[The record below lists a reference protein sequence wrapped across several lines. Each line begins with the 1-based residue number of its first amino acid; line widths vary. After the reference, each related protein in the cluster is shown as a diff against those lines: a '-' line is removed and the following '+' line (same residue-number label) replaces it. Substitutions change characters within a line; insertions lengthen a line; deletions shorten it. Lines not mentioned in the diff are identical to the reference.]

1 MDCIP
6 ELPLE
11 ALAVTKF
18 SLLSRGWQLK
28 LVGSVAIVG
37 TLLTAV
43 GENVLAQIVPDNTL
57 GAESSVV
64 TPDVINGIQGDRI
77 NGGATRG
84 ANLFHSFS
92 DFNVGEGRGT
102 YFANPIGIENILTRV
117 TGGNSSNILGKL
129 GVLGGANL
137 FLLNPNGILFG
148 ANSSLD
154 IQGSFLAST
163 ASSFTFPD
171 GSEFRATNPQVPPLL
186 TISVPLGL
194 QYGSN
199 PGSVQVQGSNLQ
211 VNPGRTLALVGGNV
225 SMDGGQ
231 LQASGGRI
239 ELGGV
244 AGEGTVGLSIDGSN
258 IGLSFPISDGVPLS
272 NVSLDNSTLV
282 RVDAGGDGNIAINA
296 QNLRMAGE
304 SRLQAGASWLV
315 SSNSNPGDIAINAT
329 GAINLTEASFIENLV
344 FTGAM
349 GKGGDI
355 NITAGSLAVTN
366 GAKLGANTFG
376 NGDTGNLNIIVRDR
390 VSFEGIGSNAE
401 SVVASTAEGQ
411 AGQINITAHSVS
423 VSGGAT
429 LVANTSGRGNAGN
442 VTISAIDAVSLE
454 GSSTGIGSQVLAG
467 AVGDGGSI
475 DITTGTMS
483 VSSGA
488 TLVIDTSG
496 QGDGGSIDITTG
508 TMSVSSGAT
517 LAANTSGQGNAGDV
531 TINATDA
538 VSLEGSSTAIGSQVL
553 AGAVG
558 NGGSIDITTG
568 TMSVSGGAT
577 LAANTSGQ
585 GNAGDVTIRAT
596 DAVSLGGSSTGIGSQ
611 VLAGAVGKGGS
622 IDITTG
628 TMSVSSG
635 ATLVIDT
642 SAQGDGGSINIT
654 TNTMSVSGGATLA
667 ANTSGQGNAGD
678 VTIRATDAVSLEG
691 SSTGIGSQVLAGAVG
706 DGGSIDI
713 NTDTM
718 SVSGGAT
725 IVANTS
731 GQGNA
736 GDVTIRATDAVS
748 LRGSSTGIG
757 SQVLAGA
764 VGDGGSI
771 DITTGTMSVSS
782 EATLVANTSGQGNAG
797 DVTIRATDIVSLD
810 GVGTGTQVTGIGS
823 QVLADGVG
831 NGGNIQIT
839 AGSLAVTNGAR
850 LIASTSG
857 QGNGGDVN
865 ILVRNAVS
873 FVGVGSNGKS
883 SGVFSSVEAGGM
895 GEGGDINVTT
905 NTLSVANGAVLD
917 AQTQTNFKAGDIIVN
932 ATQSVNLNQA
942 SLLAQSTDKSPSGGN
957 AGEIRINTGNLTATN
972 GTLATSTTQS
982 AGGVIT
988 ITAGDIRLFG
998 DSDIRSNVAFGADNG
1013 GNINLTA
1020 DSILAFDDSD
1030 ILAFARD
1037 GRGGDITLNTPAFF
1051 GENYRPAPKG
1061 TDPDT
1066 LENNNQVDVNASG
1079 AVNGVIIKPDVSFIQ
1094 NSLTELPEN
1103 QIDTDSLLANSC
1115 IVRRNQPTRGS
1126 FTIIGT
1132 GGFPQRPGD
1141 AQMSSFPTVDIE
1153 TLPSDG
1159 TPTNINP
1166 NRPWQKGDPIV
1177 EPQGV
1182 YRLPNGKVVLS
1193 RECP

>member
-1 MDCIP
+1 LLEWNVGKTAYSQLGCIP

-43 GENVLAQIVPDNTL
+43 GESVLAQIVPDNTL
-57 GAESSVV
+57 GAEGSVV
-64 TPDVINGIQGDRI
+64 TPDVINGILAIALD
-77 NGGATRG
+77 GGATRG

-92 DFNVGEGRGT
+92 DFNVGEGRGA

-117 TGGNSSNILGKL
+117 TGGNPSNILGRL

-171 GSEFRATNPQVPPLL
+171 GSEFSATNPQVPPLL

-211 VNPGRTLALVGGNV
+211 VNPGKTLALVGGNV

-231 LQASGGRI
+231 LQASDGRI

-282 RVDAGGDGNIAINA
+282 KVDAGGDGNIAINA

-376 NGDTGNLNIIVRDR
+376 NGDAGNLNIIVRDR
-390 VSFEGIGSNAE
+390 VSFEGMGSNAE

-411 AGQINITAHSVS
+411 AGQINITARSVS
-423 VSGGAT
+423 ISGGAT

-442 VTISAIDAVSLE
+442 VTISATDAVSLE

-483 VSSGA
+483 LSSGA

-496 QGDGGSIDITTG
+496 QGDGGSINITTG
-508 TMSVSSGAT
+508 TMSLSSGAT

-531 TINATDA
+531 TISATDA

-558 NGGSIDITTG
+558 NGGSIDITTDTMSISGGATLVANTSGRGNAGNVTISATDAVFLEGSSTGIGSQVLAGAVGNGGSIDITTG
-568 TMSVSGGAT
+568 TMSVSGGATLVIDTSGQGDGGSINITTGTMSLSSGGT

-585 GNAGDVTIRAT
+585 GNAGDVTISAT
-596 DAVSLGGSSTGIGSQ
+596 DAVFLEGSSTAIGSQ
-611 VLAGAVGKGGS
+611 VLAGAVGNGGS
-622 IDITTG
+622 IDITT
-628 TMSVSSG
+628 
-635 ATLVIDT
+635 D
-642 SAQGDGGSINIT
+642 
-654 TNTMSVSGGATLA
+654 TMSVSGGATLV
-667 ANTSGQGNAGD
+667 ANTSGQGNAGN
-678 VTIRATDAVSLEG
+678 VTISATDAVSLEG

-706 DGGSIDI
+706 NGGSIDI
-713 NTDTM
+713 TTGTM

-725 IVANTS
+725 LVANTS

-736 GDVTIRATDAVS
+736 GNVTISATDAVS
-748 LRGSSTGIG
+748 LEGSSTGIG

-764 VGDGGSI
+764 VGNGGSI
-771 DITTGTMSVSS
+771 DITTDTMSVSGG
-782 EATLVANTSGQGNAG
+782 ATLVANTSGQGSAG
-797 DVTIRATDIVSLD
+797 NVTIRATDIVSLD

-831 NGGNIQIT
+831 NGGNIEIT

-883 SGVFSSVEAGGM
+883 SGVFSSVEVGGV

-942 SLLAQSTDKSPSGGN
+942 SLLAQSTDNFPSAGT

-972 GTLATSTTQS
+972 GTIATSTTKS
-982 AGGVIT
+982 AGGAIT
-988 ITAGDIRLFG
+988 ITLEISACL
-998 DSDIRSNVAFGADNG
+998 VT
-1013 GNINLTA
+1013 LTSEVMLPLVLTTA
-1020 DSILAFDDSD
+1020 ATSI
-1030 ILAFARD
+1030 
-1037 GRGGDITLNTPAFF
+1037 
-1051 GENYRPAPKG
+1051 
-1061 TDPDT
+1061 
-1066 LENNNQVDVNASG
+1066 
-1079 AVNGVIIKPDVSFIQ
+1079 
-1094 NSLTELPEN
+1094 
-1103 QIDTDSLLANSC
+1103 
-1115 IVRRNQPTRGS
+1115 
-1126 FTIIGT
+1126 
-1132 GGFPQRPGD
+1132 
-1141 AQMSSFPTVDIE
+1141 
-1153 TLPSDG
+1153 
-1159 TPTNINP
+1159 
-1166 NRPWQKGDPIV
+1166 
-1177 EPQGV
+1177 
-1182 YRLPNGKVVLS
+1182 
-1193 RECP
+1193 

>member
-1 MDCIP
+1 
-6 ELPLE
+6 LE

-315 SSNSNPGDIAINAT
+315 SSNSNPGDIEINAT
-329 GAINLTEASFIENLV
+329 EAINLSEGSLIENLV

-366 GAKLGANTFG
+366 GAKLEANTCG
-376 NGDTGNLNIIVRDR
+376 NGDAGNLNIIVRDR
-390 VSFEGIGSNAE
+390 VSFEGMGSNAE
-401 SVVASTAEGQ
+401 SLVASTAEGQ
-411 AGQINITAHSVS
+411 AGQINITARSVS

-429 LVANTSGRGNAGN
+429 IVANTFGRGNAGN
-442 VTISAIDAVSLE
+442 VTISATDAVSLE

-475 DITTGTMS
+475 DITT
-483 VSSGA
+483 A
-488 TLVIDTSG
+488 
-496 QGDGGSIDITTG
+496 
-508 TMSVSSGAT
+508 
-517 LAANTSGQGNAGDV
+517 
-531 TINATDA
+531 
-538 VSLEGSSTAIGSQVL
+538 
-553 AGAVG
+553 
-558 NGGSIDITTG
+558 

-577 LAANTSGQ
+577 I
-585 GNAGDVTIRAT
+585 V
-596 DAVSLGGSSTGIGSQ
+596 
-611 VLAGAVGKGGS
+611 
-622 IDITTG
+622 
-628 TMSVSSG
+628 
-635 ATLVIDT
+635 
-642 SAQGDGGSINIT
+642 
-654 TNTMSVSGGATLA
+654 

-713 NTDTM
+713 TTATM
-718 SVSGGAT
+718 SASGGAT
-725 IVANTS
+725 IVANTF
-731 GQGNA
+731 GRGNA
-736 GDVTIRATDAVS
+736 GNVTISATDAVF
-748 LRGSSTGIG
+748 LEGSSTGIG
-757 SQVLAGA
+757 SQVFAGA
-764 VGDGGSI
+764 VGNGGSI
-771 DITTGTMSVSS
+771 DITTDTMSVSS
-782 EATLVANTSGQGNAG
+782 GATLAANTSGQGSAG
-797 DVTIRATDIVSLD
+797 NVTIRATDIVSLD
-810 GVGTGTQVTGIGS
+810 GVGTGTQVTDIGS

-831 NGGNIQIT
+831 NGGNIEIT

-883 SGVFSSVEAGGM
+883 SGVFSSVEVGGV

-917 AQTQTNFKAGDIIVN
+917 AQTQTNFKAGDINVN

-942 SLLAQSTDKSPSGGN
+942 SLLAQSTDNFPSAGT
-957 AGEIRINTGNLTATN
+957 AGEIMINTGNLTATN
-972 GTLATSTTQS
+972 GTIATSTTQS
-982 AGGVIT
+982 AGGAIT
-988 ITAGDIRLFG
+988 IRAGDIRLFG
-998 DSDIRSNVAFGADNG
+998 NSDIRSNVASGADNG
-1013 GNINLTA
+1013 GKINLTA
-1020 DSILAFDDSD
+1020 NSILAFDDSD

-1051 GENYRPAPKG
+1051 GENYRPAPKR
-1061 TDPDT
+1061 TDT
-1066 LENNNQVDVNASG
+1066 NTFENNNKVDVNASG
-1079 AVNGVIIKPDVSFIQ
+1079 AVNGVITTPDVSSIQ

-1103 QIDTDSLLANSC
+1103 QIDTDSLLASSC
-1115 IVRRNQPTRGS
+1115 IVRRNQPTLGS
-1126 FTIIGT
+1126 FTITGT
-1132 GGFPQRPGD
+1132 GGFLQRPGD
-1141 AQMSSFPTVDIE
+1141 AQMSTFPTVDIE
-1153 TLPSDG
+1153 TLPNDS
-1159 TPTNINP
+1159 TPTNTNP

-1182 YRLPNGKVVLS
+1182 YRLPNGKIVLS

>member
-1 MDCIP
+1 
-6 ELPLE
+6 
-11 ALAVTKF
+11 
-18 SLLSRGWQLK
+18 
-28 LVGSVAIVG
+28 
-37 TLLTAV
+37 
-43 GENVLAQIVPDNTL
+43 
-57 GAESSVV
+57 
-64 TPDVINGIQGDRI
+64 
-77 NGGATRG
+77 
-84 ANLFHSFS
+84 
-92 DFNVGEGRGT
+92 
-102 YFANPIGIENILTRV
+102 
-117 TGGNSSNILGKL
+117 
-129 GVLGGANL
+129 
-137 FLLNPNGILFG
+137 
-148 ANSSLD
+148 
-154 IQGSFLAST
+154 
-163 ASSFTFPD
+163 
-171 GSEFRATNPQVPPLL
+171 
-186 TISVPLGL
+186 
-194 QYGSN
+194 
-199 PGSVQVQGSNLQ
+199 
-211 VNPGRTLALVGGNV
+211 
-225 SMDGGQ
+225 
-231 LQASGGRI
+231 
-239 ELGGV
+239 
-244 AGEGTVGLSIDGSN
+244 
-258 IGLSFPISDGVPLS
+258 
-272 NVSLDNSTLV
+272 
-282 RVDAGGDGNIAINA
+282 
-296 QNLRMAGE
+296 
-304 SRLQAGASWLV
+304 
-315 SSNSNPGDIAINAT
+315 
-329 GAINLTEASFIENLV
+329 
-344 FTGAM
+344 
-349 GKGGDI
+349 
-355 NITAGSLAVTN
+355 
-366 GAKLGANTFG
+366 
-376 NGDTGNLNIIVRDR
+376 
-390 VSFEGIGSNAE
+390 
-401 SVVASTAEGQ
+401 
-411 AGQINITAHSVS
+411 
-423 VSGGAT
+423 
-429 LVANTSGRGNAGN
+429 
-442 VTISAIDAVSLE
+442 
-454 GSSTGIGSQVLAG
+454 
-467 AVGDGGSI
+467 
-475 DITTGTMS
+475 
-483 VSSGA
+483 
-488 TLVIDTSG
+488 
-496 QGDGGSIDITTG
+496 
-508 TMSVSSGAT
+508 
-517 LAANTSGQGNAGDV
+517 
-531 TINATDA
+531 
-538 VSLEGSSTAIGSQVL
+538 
-553 AGAVG
+553 
-558 NGGSIDITTG
+558 
-568 TMSVSGGAT
+568 
-577 LAANTSGQ
+577 
-585 GNAGDVTIRAT
+585 
-596 DAVSLGGSSTGIGSQ
+596 
-611 VLAGAVGKGGS
+611 
-622 IDITTG
+622 
-628 TMSVSSG
+628 
-635 ATLVIDT
+635 
-642 SAQGDGGSINIT
+642 
-654 TNTMSVSGGATLA
+654 
-667 ANTSGQGNAGD
+667 
-678 VTIRATDAVSLEG
+678 
-691 SSTGIGSQVLAGAVG
+691 
-706 DGGSIDI
+706 
-713 NTDTM
+713 
-718 SVSGGAT
+718 
-725 IVANTS
+725 
-731 GQGNA
+731 
-736 GDVTIRATDAVS
+736 
-748 LRGSSTGIG
+748 
-757 SQVLAGA
+757 
-764 VGDGGSI
+764 
-771 DITTGTMSVSS
+771 
-782 EATLVANTSGQGNAG
+782 
-797 DVTIRATDIVSLD
+797 VTIRATDIVSLD

>member
-1 MDCIP
+1 LDCIP

-92 DFNVGEGRGT
+92 DFNVAEGRGA

-137 FLLNPNGILFG
+137 LLLNPNGILFG

-199 PGSVQVQGSNLQ
+199 PGSVQVHGSNLQ
-211 VNPGRTLALVGGNV
+211 VNPGKTLALIGGNV

-231 LQASGGRI
+231 LQASDGRI

-315 SSNSNPGDIAINAT
+315 SSNSNPGDIEINAT
-329 GAINLTEASFIENLV
+329 EAINLSEGSLIENLV

-366 GAKLGANTFG
+366 GARLGANTFG
-376 NGDTGNLNIIVRDR
+376 NGDAGNLNIIVRDR
-390 VSFEGIGSNAE
+390 VSFEGMGSNAE

-411 AGQINITAHSVS
+411 AGQINITARSVS

-442 VTISAIDAVSLE
+442 VTISATDAVSLE

-538 VSLEGSSTAIGSQVL
+538 VSLEGSSTAIGSQVF

-558 NGGSIDITTG
+558 NGGSIDIT
-568 TMSVSGGAT
+568 
-577 LAANTSGQ
+577 
-585 GNAGDVTIRAT
+585 
-596 DAVSLGGSSTGIGSQ
+596 
-611 VLAGAVGKGGS
+611 
-622 IDITTG
+622 
-628 TMSVSSG
+628 
-635 ATLVIDT
+635 
-642 SAQGDGGSINIT
+642 
-654 TNTMSVSGGATLA
+654 
-667 ANTSGQGNAGD
+667 
-678 VTIRATDAVSLEG
+678 
-691 SSTGIGSQVLAGAVG
+691 
-706 DGGSIDI
+706 
-713 NTDTM
+713 TDTM

-748 LRGSSTGIG
+748 LGGSSTGIG

-883 SGVFSSVEAGGM
+883 SGVFSSVEVGGV

-917 AQTQTNFKAGDIIVN
+917 GQTQTNFKAGDIIVN

-942 SLLAQSTDKSPSGGN
+942 SLLAQSTDNFPSAGT

-972 GTLATSTTQS
+972 GTIATSTTKS
-982 AGGVIT
+982 AGGAIT
-988 ITAGDIRLFG
+988 INARDIRLFG
-998 DSDIRSNVAFGADNG
+998 DSDIRSNVASGADNG
-1013 GNINLTA
+1013 GQINLTA

-1037 GRGGDITLNTPAFF
+1037 GRGGDITLKTPAFF
-1051 GENYRPAPKG
+1051 GESYRPAPKG
-1061 TDPDT
+1061 TDPNT
-1066 LENNNQVDVNASG
+1066 LENNNQVDVNATGILASG
-1079 AVNGVIIKPDVSFIQ
+1079 NITLPDVSFIQ

-1126 FTIIGT
+1126 FTITGT
-1132 GGFPQRPGD
+1132 GGFAQRPGD
-1141 AQMSSFPTVDIE
+1141 AQMSTFPTVDIE
-1153 TLPSDG
+1153 TLPKDS
-1159 TPTNINP
+1159 TPTNTNQ
-1166 NRPWQKGDPIV
+1166 NRRWQKGDPIV

-1182 YRLPNGKVVLS
+1182 YRLPNGKIVLS

>member
-1 MDCIP
+1 M
-6 ELPLE
+6 
-11 ALAVTKF
+11 TKF

-163 ASSFTFPD
+163 ASSFTFPN
-171 GSEFRATNPQVPPLL
+171 GSEFSATNPQVPSLL
-186 TISVPLGL
+186 MISVPLGL

-199 PGSVQVQGSNLQ
+199 PGSLQVQGSNLQ

-225 SMDGGQ
+225 SIDGGQ
-231 LQASGGRI
+231 LQALGGRI
-239 ELGGV
+239 ELGGI
-244 AGEGTVGLSIDGSN
+244 AREDTVGLSIDGSDM
-258 IGLSFPISDGVPLS
+258 GLSFPISDGVPLS
-272 NVSLDNSTLV
+272 DVSLDNGTVV

-315 SSNSNPGDIAINAT
+315 SSNSNPGDIEINAT
-329 GAINLTEASFIENLV
+329 GAINLTEGSSIENLV
-344 FTGAM
+344 FLGAT

-355 NITAGSLAVTN
+355 NITAESLTVTN
-366 GAKLGANTFG
+366 GARLGANTFG
-376 NGDTGNLNIIVRDR
+376 NGDAGNLNIIVRDR
-390 VSFEGIGSNAE
+390 VSFEGMGSNAE

-411 AGQINITAHSVS
+411 AGQINITARSVS

-442 VTISAIDAVSLE
+442 VTISATDAVSLE

-496 QGDGGSIDITTG
+496 QGDGGSINITTG
-508 TMSVSSGAT
+508 TMSVSNGGT

-531 TINATDA
+531 TISATDA
-538 VSLEGSSTAIGSQVL
+538 VSLEGSSTGIGSQVFAGAVGNGGSIDITTGTMSVSGGATIVANTSGRGNAGGVTISATDAVSLEGSSTGIGSQVL

-568 TMSVSGGAT
+568 TMSA
-577 LAANTSGQ
+577 
-585 GNAGDVTIRAT
+585 
-596 DAVSLGGSSTGIGSQ
+596 
-611 VLAGAVGKGGS
+611 
-622 IDITTG
+622 
-628 TMSVSSG
+628 
-635 ATLVIDT
+635 
-642 SAQGDGGSINIT
+642 
-654 TNTMSVSGGATLA
+654 
-667 ANTSGQGNAGD
+667 
-678 VTIRATDAVSLEG
+678 
-691 SSTGIGSQVLAGAVG
+691 
-706 DGGSIDI
+706 
-713 NTDTM
+713 
-718 SVSGGAT
+718 SGGAT

-731 GQGNA
+731 GKGNA
-736 GDVTIRATDAVS
+736 G
-748 LRGSSTGIG
+748 G
-757 SQVLAGA
+757 
-764 VGDGGSI
+764 
-771 DITTGTMSVSS
+771 
-782 EATLVANTSGQGNAG
+782 
-797 DVTIRATDIVSLD
+797 VTIRATDIVSLD

-823 QVLADGVG
+823 QVLANGVG

-883 SGVFSSVEAGGM
+883 SGVFSSVEVGGV

-917 AQTQTNFKAGDIIVN
+917 GQTQTNFKAGDIIVN

-942 SLLAQSTDKSPSGGN
+942 SLLAQSTDNFPSAGT

-972 GTLATSTTQS
+972 GTIATSTTKS
-982 AGGVIT
+982 AGGAIT
-988 ITAGDIRLFG
+988 INARDIRLFG
-998 DSDIRSNVAFGADNG
+998 DSDIRSNVASGADNG
-1013 GNINLTA
+1013 GKINLTA

-1051 GENYRPAPKG
+1051 GESYRPAPKG
-1061 TDPDT
+1061 TDPNT
-1066 LENNNQVDVNASG
+1066 LENNNQVDVNATGILASG
-1079 AVNGVIIKPDVSFIQ
+1079 NITLPDVSFIQ

-1126 FTIIGT
+1126 FTITGT
-1132 GGFPQRPGD
+1132 GGFAQRPGD
-1141 AQMSSFPTVDIE
+1141 AQMSTFPTVDIE
-1153 TLPSDG
+1153 TLPKDS
-1159 TPTNINP
+1159 TPTNTNQ
-1166 NRPWQKGDPIV
+1166 NRRWQKGDPIV

-1182 YRLPNGKVVLS
+1182 YRLPNGKIVLS

>member
-92 DFNVGEGRGT
+92 DFNVAEGRGA

-137 FLLNPNGILFG
+137 LLLNPNGILFG

-211 VNPGRTLALVGGNV
+211 VNPGKTLALVGGNV

-231 LQASGGRI
+231 LQASDGRI

-315 SSNSNPGDIAINAT
+315 SSNSNPGDIEINAT
-329 GAINLTEASFIENLV
+329 EAINLSEGSLIENLV

-366 GAKLGANTFG
+366 GARLGANTFG
-376 NGDTGNLNIIVRDR
+376 NGDAGNLNIIVRDR
-390 VSFEGIGSNAE
+390 VSFEGMGSNAE

-411 AGQINITAHSVS
+411 AGQINITARSVS

-442 VTISAIDAVSLE
+442 VTISATDAVSLE
-454 GSSTGIGSQVLAG
+454 GSFTGIGSQVLAG

-531 TINATDA
+531 KINATDA
-538 VSLEGSSTAIGSQVL
+538 VSLEGSSTAIGSQVF

-558 NGGSIDITTG
+558 NGGSIDIT
-568 TMSVSGGAT
+568 
-577 LAANTSGQ
+577 
-585 GNAGDVTIRAT
+585 
-596 DAVSLGGSSTGIGSQ
+596 
-611 VLAGAVGKGGS
+611 
-622 IDITTG
+622 
-628 TMSVSSG
+628 
-635 ATLVIDT
+635 
-642 SAQGDGGSINIT
+642 
-654 TNTMSVSGGATLA
+654 
-667 ANTSGQGNAGD
+667 
-678 VTIRATDAVSLEG
+678 
-691 SSTGIGSQVLAGAVG
+691 
-706 DGGSIDI
+706 
-713 NTDTM
+713 TDTM

-731 GQGNA
+731 GEGNA

-748 LRGSSTGIG
+748 LGGSSTGIG

-883 SGVFSSVEAGGM
+883 SGVFSSVEVGGV

-917 AQTQTNFKAGDIIVN
+917 GQTQTNFKAGDIIVN

-942 SLLAQSTDKSPSGGN
+942 SLLAQSTDNFPSAGT

-972 GTLATSTTQS
+972 GTIATSTTKS
-982 AGGVIT
+982 AGGAIT
-988 ITAGDIRLFG
+988 INARDIRLFG
-998 DSDIRSNVAFGADNG
+998 DSDIRSNVASGADNG
-1013 GNINLTA
+1013 GQINLTA

-1037 GRGGDITLNTPAFF
+1037 GRGGDITLKTPAFF
-1051 GENYRPAPKG
+1051 GESYRPAPKG
-1061 TDPDT
+1061 TDPNT
-1066 LENNNQVDVNASG
+1066 LENNNQVDVNATGILASG
-1079 AVNGVIIKPDVSFIQ
+1079 NITLPDVSFIQ

-1126 FTIIGT
+1126 FTITGT
-1132 GGFPQRPGD
+1132 GGFAQRPGD
-1141 AQMSSFPTVDIE
+1141 AQMSTFPTVDIE
-1153 TLPSDG
+1153 TLPKDS
-1159 TPTNINP
+1159 TPTNTNQ
-1166 NRPWQKGDPIV
+1166 NRRWQKGDPIV

-1182 YRLPNGKVVLS
+1182 YRLPNGKIVLS

>member
-1 MDCIP
+1 MAYFQLGCIP

-43 GENVLAQIVPDNTL
+43 GESVNAQIVPDNTL

-64 TPDVINGIQGDRI
+64 TPDVINGIPSDRI

-92 DFNVGEGRGT
+92 DFNVREGRGA

-117 TGGNSSNILGKL
+117 TGSNSSNILGKL
-129 GVLGGANL
+129 GVVGGANL
-137 FLLNPNGILFG
+137 LLLNPNGILFG

-171 GSEFRATNPQVPPLL
+171 GSEFSATNPQVPPLL

-199 PGSVQVQGSNLQ
+199 PGNVQVQGSNLQ
-211 VNPGRTLALVGGNV
+211 VNPGKTLALVGGNV

-231 LQASGGRI
+231 LQASDGRI

-244 AGEGTVGLSIDGSN
+244 AGEGTVGLSMDGSN

-329 GAINLTEASFIENLV
+329 GAINLTETSLIENLV
-344 FTGAM
+344 FTGAR

-366 GAKLGANTFG
+366 GARLGANTFG
-376 NGDTGNLNIIVRDR
+376 NGDAGNLNIIARDR
-390 VSFEGIGSNAE
+390 VSFEGMGSNAE

-411 AGQINITAHSVS
+411 AGQINITARSVS

-429 LVANTSGRGNAGN
+429 LVTNTSGRGNAGN
-442 VTISAIDAVSLE
+442 VTISATDAVSLE
-454 GSSTGIGSQVLAG
+454 GSSTG
-467 AVGDGGSI
+467 
-475 DITTGTMS
+475 
-483 VSSGA
+483 
-488 TLVIDTSG
+488 
-496 QGDGGSIDITTG
+496 
-508 TMSVSSGAT
+508 
-517 LAANTSGQGNAGDV
+517 
-531 TINATDA
+531 
-538 VSLEGSSTAIGSQVL
+538 IGSQVL

-568 TMSVSGGAT
+568 TMS
-577 LAANTSGQ
+577 L
-585 GNAGDVTIRAT
+585 
-596 DAVSLGGSSTGIGSQ
+596 
-611 VLAGAVGKGGS
+611 
-622 IDITTG
+622 
-628 TMSVSSG
+628 SSG

-642 SAQGDGGSINIT
+642 SGQGEGGSINIT
-654 TNTMSVSGGATLA
+654 TGTMSVSGGATLA
-667 ANTSGQGNAGD
+667 ANTSGRGNAGN
-678 VTIRATDAVSLEG
+678 VTISATDAVSLEG
-691 SSTGIGSQVLAGAVG
+691 SSTGIGSQVFAGAVG
-706 DGGSIDI
+706 
-713 NTDTM
+713 N
-718 SVSGGAT
+718 
-725 IVANTS
+725 
-731 GQGNA
+731 
-736 GDVTIRATDAVS
+736 
-748 LRGSSTGIG
+748 
-757 SQVLAGA
+757 
-764 VGDGGSI
+764 GGSI
-771 DITTGTMSVSS
+771 DITTATMSASGG
-782 EATLVANTSGQGNAG
+782 ATLAANTSGQGSAG
-797 DVTIRATDIVSLD
+797 NVTIRATDIVSLD
-810 GVGTGTQVTGIGS
+810 GVGTGTQVTDIGS

-831 NGGNIQIT
+831 NGGNIEIT
-839 AGSLAVTNGAR
+839 AGSVAVTNGAR

-883 SGVFSSVEAGGM
+883 SGVFSSVEVGGV

-905 NTLSVANGAVLD
+905 NTLNVANGAVLD
-917 AQTQTNFKAGDIIVN
+917 AQTQTNFKAGDINVN

-942 SLLAQSTDKSPSGGN
+942 SLLAQSTDNFPSAGT
-957 AGEIRINTGNLTATN
+957 AGEIMINTGNLTATN
-972 GTLATSTTQS
+972 STIATSTTQS
-982 AGGVIT
+982 AGGAIT

-998 DSDIRSNVAFGADNG
+998 DSDIRSNVASGADKG

-1030 ILAFARD
+1030 ILAFASD

-1051 GENYRPAPKG
+1051 GESYRPAPKG
-1061 TDPDT
+1061 TDSNT
-1066 LENNNQVDVNASG
+1066 FENNNQVDVNATGTLASG
-1079 AVNGVIIKPDVSFIQ
+1079 NITLPDVSFIQ

-1126 FTIIGT
+1126 FTITGT

-1141 AQMSSFPTVDIE
+1141 AQMSSYPTVDIE

-1159 TPTNINP
+1159 TPTNTNP

-1182 YRLPNGKVVLS
+1182 YRLPNGKIVLS

>member
-92 DFNVGEGRGT
+92 DFNVAEGRGA

-137 FLLNPNGILFG
+137 LLLNPNGILFG

-211 VNPGRTLALVGGNV
+211 VNPGKTLALVGGNV

-231 LQASGGRI
+231 LQASDGRI

-315 SSNSNPGDIAINAT
+315 SSNSNPGDIEINAT
-329 GAINLTEASFIENLV
+329 EAINLSEGSLIENLV

-366 GAKLGANTFG
+366 GARLGANTFG
-376 NGDTGNLNIIVRDR
+376 NGDAGNLNIIVRDR
-390 VSFEGIGSNAE
+390 VSFEGMGSNAE

-411 AGQINITAHSVS
+411 AGQINITARSVS

-442 VTISAIDAVSLE
+442 VTISATDAVSLE
-454 GSSTGIGSQVLAG
+454 GSFTGIGSQVLAG

-517 LAANTSGQGNAGDV
+517 LAANTSGQGNTGDV

-538 VSLEGSSTAIGSQVL
+538 VSLEGSSTAIGSQVF

-558 NGGSIDITTG
+558 NGGSIDIT
-568 TMSVSGGAT
+568 
-577 LAANTSGQ
+577 
-585 GNAGDVTIRAT
+585 
-596 DAVSLGGSSTGIGSQ
+596 
-611 VLAGAVGKGGS
+611 
-622 IDITTG
+622 
-628 TMSVSSG
+628 
-635 ATLVIDT
+635 
-642 SAQGDGGSINIT
+642 
-654 TNTMSVSGGATLA
+654 
-667 ANTSGQGNAGD
+667 
-678 VTIRATDAVSLEG
+678 
-691 SSTGIGSQVLAGAVG
+691 
-706 DGGSIDI
+706 
-713 NTDTM
+713 TDTM

-731 GQGNA
+731 GEGNA

-748 LRGSSTGIG
+748 LGGSSTGIG

-883 SGVFSSVEAGGM
+883 SGVFSSVEVGGV

-917 AQTQTNFKAGDIIVN
+917 GQTQTNFKAGDIIVN

-942 SLLAQSTDKSPSGGN
+942 SLLAQSTDNFPSAGT

-972 GTLATSTTQS
+972 GTIATSTTKS
-982 AGGVIT
+982 AGGAIT
-988 ITAGDIRLFG
+988 INARDIRLFG
-998 DSDIRSNVAFGADNG
+998 DSDIRSNVASGADNG
-1013 GNINLTA
+1013 GQINLTA

-1037 GRGGDITLNTPAFF
+1037 GRGGDITLKTPAFF
-1051 GENYRPAPKG
+1051 GESYRPAPKG
-1061 TDPDT
+1061 TDPNT
-1066 LENNNQVDVNASG
+1066 LENNNQVDVNATGILASG
-1079 AVNGVIIKPDVSFIQ
+1079 NITLPDVSFIQ

-1126 FTIIGT
+1126 FTITGT
-1132 GGFPQRPGD
+1132 GGFAQRPGD
-1141 AQMSSFPTVDIE
+1141 AQMSTFPTVDIE
-1153 TLPSDG
+1153 TLPKDS
-1159 TPTNINP
+1159 TPTNTNQ
-1166 NRPWQKGDPIV
+1166 NRRWQKGDPIV

-1182 YRLPNGKVVLS
+1182 YRLPNGKIVLS

>member
-1 MDCIP
+1 MSVSSG
-6 ELPLE
+6 
-11 ALAVTKF
+11 AT
-18 SLLSRGWQLK
+18 
-28 LVGSVAIVG
+28 LVIDTSG
-37 TLLTAV
+37 
-43 GENVLAQIVPDNTL
+43 
-57 GAESSVV
+57 
-64 TPDVINGIQGDRI
+64 QGDGGSI
-77 NGGATRG
+77 DITTGTMSVSSGATLA
-84 ANLFHSFS
+84 ANTS
-92 DFNVGEGRGT
+92 GQ
-102 YFANPIGIENILTRV
+102 
-117 TGGNSSNILGKL
+117 GN
-129 GVLGGANL
+129 
-137 FLLNPNGILFG
+137 
-148 ANSSLD
+148 
-154 IQGSFLAST
+154 
-163 ASSFTFPD
+163 
-171 GSEFRATNPQVPPLL
+171 
-186 TISVPLGL
+186 
-194 QYGSN
+194 
-199 PGSVQVQGSNLQ
+199 
-211 VNPGRTLALVGGNV
+211 
-225 SMDGGQ
+225 
-231 LQASGGRI
+231 
-239 ELGGV
+239 
-244 AGEGTVGLSIDGSN
+244 AGDVK
-258 IGLSFPISDGVPLS
+258 
-272 NVSLDNSTLV
+272 
-282 RVDAGGDGNIAINA
+282 
-296 QNLRMAGE
+296 
-304 SRLQAGASWLV
+304 
-315 SSNSNPGDIAINAT
+315 INAT
-329 GAINLTEASFIENLV
+329 DAVSLEGSSTAIGSQVLAGAVGNGGSIDITTDTMSV
-344 FTGAM
+344 SSGAT
-349 GKGGDI
+349 I
-355 NITAGSLAVTN
+355 V
-366 GAKLGANTFG
+366 ANTSGQGNAGDVTIRATDAVSLEGSSTAIGSQVLAGAVG
-376 NGDTGNLNIIVRDR
+376 NGGSIDITTDTM
-390 VSFEGIGSNAE
+390 
-401 SVVASTAEGQ
+401 
-411 AGQINITAHSVS
+411 S

-429 LVANTSGRGNAGN
+429 IVANTSGQGNAGD
-442 VTISAIDAVSLE
+442 VTIRATDAVSLG

-538 VSLEGSSTAIGSQVL
+538 VSLEGSSTAIGSQVF

-558 NGGSIDITTG
+558 NGGSIDIT
-568 TMSVSGGAT
+568 
-577 LAANTSGQ
+577 
-585 GNAGDVTIRAT
+585 
-596 DAVSLGGSSTGIGSQ
+596 
-611 VLAGAVGKGGS
+611 
-622 IDITTG
+622 
-628 TMSVSSG
+628 
-635 ATLVIDT
+635 
-642 SAQGDGGSINIT
+642 
-654 TNTMSVSGGATLA
+654 
-667 ANTSGQGNAGD
+667 
-678 VTIRATDAVSLEG
+678 
-691 SSTGIGSQVLAGAVG
+691 
-706 DGGSIDI
+706 
-713 NTDTM
+713 TDTM

-731 GQGNA
+731 GEGNA

-748 LRGSSTGIG
+748 LGGSSTGIG

-883 SGVFSSVEAGGM
+883 SGVFSSVEVGGV

-917 AQTQTNFKAGDIIVN
+917 GQTQTNFKAGDIIVN

-942 SLLAQSTDKSPSGGN
+942 SLLAQSTDNFPSAGT

-972 GTLATSTTQS
+972 GTIATSTTKS
-982 AGGVIT
+982 AGGAIT
-988 ITAGDIRLFG
+988 INARDIRLFG
-998 DSDIRSNVAFGADNG
+998 DSDIRSNVASGADNG
-1013 GNINLTA
+1013 GQINLTA

-1037 GRGGDITLNTPAFF
+1037 GRGGDITLKTPAFF
-1051 GENYRPAPKG
+1051 GESYRPAPKG
-1061 TDPDT
+1061 TDPNT
-1066 LENNNQVDVNASG
+1066 LENNNQVDVNATGILASG
-1079 AVNGVIIKPDVSFIQ
+1079 NITLPDVSFIQ

-1126 FTIIGT
+1126 FTITGT
-1132 GGFPQRPGD
+1132 GGFAQRPGD
-1141 AQMSSFPTVDIE
+1141 AQMSTFPTVDIE
-1153 TLPSDG
+1153 TLPKDS
-1159 TPTNINP
+1159 TPTNTNQ
-1166 NRPWQKGDPIV
+1166 NRRWQKGDPIV

-1182 YRLPNGKVVLS
+1182 YRLPNGKIVLS

>member
-1 MDCIP
+1 MELIP
-6 ELPLE
+6 QRVSGVVEYLSKQTP
-11 ALAVTKF
+11 AINF
-18 SLLSRGWQLK
+18 STCFGNQPMIAKSWFDRCWQWK
-28 LVGSVAIVG
+28 IGGCVAIFG
-37 TLLTAV
+37 TLCAMSSDRV
-43 GENVLAQIVPDNTL
+43 NSQIVPDNTL

-64 TPDVINGIQGDRI
+64 TPIPNISGIPSDRI
-77 NGGATRG
+77 DGGATRG
-84 ANLFHSFS
+84 ANLFHSFQE
-92 DFNVGEGRGT
+92 FNVGEGRGA
-102 YFANPIGIENILTRV
+102 YFANPLGIENILTRV
-117 TGGNSSNILGKL
+117 TGGNPSNILGRL

-137 FLLNPNGILFG
+137 FLLNPNGIVFG

-171 GSEFRATNPQVPPLL
+171 GSEFSATNPQVPPLL

-211 VNPGRTLALVGGNV
+211 VNPGKTLALIGGNV

-231 LQASGGRI
+231 LQASDGRI

-258 IGLSFPISDGVPLS
+258 IGLSFPISDGMPLS
-272 NVSLDNSTLV
+272 NVSLDNSALV

-315 SSNSNPGDIAINAT
+315 SSNSNPGNIAINAT

-366 GAKLGANTFG
+366 GARLGANTFG
-376 NGDTGNLNIIVRDR
+376 NGDAGNLNIIVRDR
-390 VSFEGIGSNAE
+390 VSFEGMGSNAE
-401 SVVASTAEGQ
+401 SIVASTAEGQ
-411 AGQINITAHSVS
+411 AGQINITARSLS

-429 LVANTSGRGNAGN
+429 LIANTSGRGNAGN
-442 VTISAIDAVSLE
+442 VTIRATDAVSLE
-454 GSSTGIGSQVLAG
+454 GSSTGIGSQLLAG

-496 QGDGGSIDITTG
+496 QGDGGSINITTG
-508 TMSVSSGAT
+508 TMSVSNGGT

-531 TINATDA
+531 TISATDA
-538 VSLEGSSTAIGSQVL
+538 VSLEGSSTGIGSQVF

-577 LAANTSGQ
+577 
-585 GNAGDVTIRAT
+585 
-596 DAVSLGGSSTGIGSQ
+596 
-611 VLAGAVGKGGS
+611 
-622 IDITTG
+622 
-628 TMSVSSG
+628 
-635 ATLVIDT
+635 
-642 SAQGDGGSINIT
+642 
-654 TNTMSVSGGATLA
+654 
-667 ANTSGQGNAGD
+667 
-678 VTIRATDAVSLEG
+678 
-691 SSTGIGSQVLAGAVG
+691 
-706 DGGSIDI
+706 
-713 NTDTM
+713 
-718 SVSGGAT
+718 

-731 GQGNA
+731 GKGNA
-736 GDVTIRATDAVS
+736 G
-748 LRGSSTGIG
+748 G
-757 SQVLAGA
+757 
-764 VGDGGSI
+764 
-771 DITTGTMSVSS
+771 
-782 EATLVANTSGQGNAG
+782 
-797 DVTIRATDIVSLD
+797 VTIRATDIVSLD

-831 NGGNIQIT
+831 EGGDIEIT

-857 QGNGGDVN
+857 KGKGGNVN
-865 ILVRNAVS
+865 IVVPNAVS
-873 FVGVGSNGKS
+873 FVGVGINGKS
-883 SGVFSSVEAGGM
+883 SGVFSSVEVGGV
-895 GEGGDINVTT
+895 GEGGDIYVTT

-917 AQTQTNFKAGDIIVN
+917 AQTETNSKAGDIIVN

-942 SLLAQSTDKSPSGGN
+942 ILQAQSTGNFPSAGI

-972 GTLATSTTQS
+972 GTIATSTTQS
-982 AGGVIT
+982 TGGVIT

-998 DSDIRSNVAFGADNG
+998 DSDIRSNVASSADNG
-1013 GNINLTA
+1013 GKIHLTA

-1030 ILAFARD
+1030 ILAFASK

-1061 TDPDT
+1061 TDPKT
-1066 LENNNQVDVNASG
+1066 LENNNRVDVNASG
-1079 AVNGVIIKPDVSFIQ
+1079 VVNGVITTPNVSFIP

-1141 AQMSSFPTVDIE
+1141 AQMSSYPTVDIE
-1153 TLPSDG
+1153 TLPNDS
-1159 TPTNINP
+1159 TPTNTNP
-1166 NRPWQKGDPIV
+1166 NRPWEKGDPIV

-1182 YRLPNGKVVLS
+1182 YRLPNGKIVLS

>member
-1 MDCIP
+1 
-6 ELPLE
+6 
-11 ALAVTKF
+11 VTKF

-92 DFNVGEGRGT
+92 DFNVAEGRGA

-137 FLLNPNGILFG
+137 LLLNPNGILFG

-211 VNPGRTLALVGGNV
+211 VNPGKTLALVGGNV

-231 LQASGGRI
+231 LQASDGRI

-315 SSNSNPGDIAINAT
+315 SSNSNPGDIEINAT
-329 GAINLTEASFIENLV
+329 EAINLSEGSLIENLV

-366 GAKLGANTFG
+366 GARLGANTFG
-376 NGDTGNLNIIVRDR
+376 NGDAGNLNIIVRDR
-390 VSFEGIGSNAE
+390 VSFEGMGSNAE

-411 AGQINITAHSVS
+411 AGQINITARSVS

-442 VTISAIDAVSLE
+442 VTISATDAVSLE

-531 TINATDA
+531 KINATDA

-558 NGGSIDITTG
+558 NGGSIDITT
-568 TMSVSGGAT
+568 
-577 LAANTSGQ
+577 
-585 GNAGDVTIRAT
+585 D
-596 DAVSLGGSSTGIGSQ
+596 
-611 VLAGAVGKGGS
+611 
-622 IDITTG
+622 

-635 ATLVIDT
+635 ATI
-642 SAQGDGGSINIT
+642 
-654 TNTMSVSGGATLA
+654 
-667 ANTSGQGNAGD
+667 
-678 VTIRATDAVSLEG
+678 
-691 SSTGIGSQVLAGAVG
+691 
-706 DGGSIDI
+706 
-713 NTDTM
+713 
-718 SVSGGAT
+718 
-725 IVANTS
+725 
-731 GQGNA
+731 
-736 GDVTIRATDAVS
+736 
-748 LRGSSTGIG
+748 
-757 SQVLAGA
+757 
-764 VGDGGSI
+764 
-771 DITTGTMSVSS
+771 
-782 EATLVANTSGQGNAG
+782 VANTSGQGNAG

-883 SGVFSSVEAGGM
+883 SGVFSSVEVGGV

-917 AQTQTNFKAGDIIVN
+917 GQTQTNFKAGDIIVN

-942 SLLAQSTDKSPSGGN
+942 SLLAQSTDNFPSAGT

-972 GTLATSTTQS
+972 GTIATSTTKS
-982 AGGVIT
+982 AGGAIT
-988 ITAGDIRLFG
+988 INARDIRLFG
-998 DSDIRSNVAFGADNG
+998 DSDIRSNVASGADNG
-1013 GNINLTA
+1013 GQINLTA

-1037 GRGGDITLNTPAFF
+1037 GRGGDITLKTPAFF
-1051 GENYRPAPKG
+1051 GESYRPAPKG
-1061 TDPDT
+1061 TDPNT
-1066 LENNNQVDVNASG
+1066 LENNNQVDVNATGILASG
-1079 AVNGVIIKPDVSFIQ
+1079 NITLPDVSFIQ

-1126 FTIIGT
+1126 FTITGT
-1132 GGFPQRPGD
+1132 GGFAQRPGD
-1141 AQMSSFPTVDIE
+1141 AQMSTFPTVDIE
-1153 TLPSDG
+1153 TLPKDS
-1159 TPTNINP
+1159 TPTNTNQ
-1166 NRPWQKGDPIV
+1166 NRRWQKGDPIV

-1182 YRLPNGKVVLS
+1182 YRLPNGKIVLS